1 MGTNSTVK
9 SCTSRSRRVDPDLR
23 VEHLRHRRAAAET
36 AADTIAVAVE
46 ITADTDRTDDVV
58 FVHDKKYVST
68 KTLE

>member
-1 MGTNSTVK
+1 M
-9 SCTSRSRRVDPDLR
+9 
-23 VEHLRHRRAAAET
+23 EHLRHRRAAAET

>member
-1 MGTNSTVK
+1 M
-9 SCTSRSRRVDPDLR
+9 
-23 VEHLRHRRAAAET
+23 EHPPPPGGGGDRGGYDR
-36 AADTIAVAVE
+36 VAVE